1 MATTT
6 LERFREGDIRAL
18 SRIVSYIEN
27 RSDGYREL
35 LGKLYPSAGSAL
47 RLGLTGPP
55 GAGKSSLINR
65 LTRLYLTAGKKVGIL
80 AVDPT
85 SPFTGGALLGDRVRM
100 QDFEPGS
107 GVFFRSMATRGATG
121 GLAGATDN
129 AAVAYDAFGFDIILI
144 ETVGVGQVELDVIDT
159 CDSVVVAV
167 VPESGDSV
175 QTMKAGLME
184 IADVF
189 VVNKADRDGSE
200 RIASELKQSLE
211 YRHMTEETWLPPIV
225 RTVATTNQGIDEL
238 AAMIESHVSHI
249 KTTGKYEAHRKLQLR
264 KKILNI
270 LKNRFEK
277 DLLDKLS
284 GETSLDEQVE
294 RITAGESNP
303 YTIADR
309 LYRDHLTV
317 HPA

>member
-1 MATTT
+1 MAVTT
-6 LERFREGDIRAL
+6 LERFRNGDIRAL
-18 SRIVSYIEN
+18 SRVVSYIED

-35 LGKLYPSAGSAL
+35 LARLYPDAGKAL
-47 RLGLTGPP
+47 RIGLTGPP

-65 LTRLYLTAGKKVGIL
+65 LTKLYLSQGKKVGIL

-121 GLAGATDN
+121 GLAAATDN

-184 IADVF
+184 IANVF
-189 VVNKADRDGSE
+189 VVNKADREGSE
-200 RIASELKQSLE
+200 RIASELGQSLE
-211 YRHMTEETWLPPIV
+211 FRHMTEETWLPPIV
-225 RTVATTNQGIDEL
+225 RTVATANTGIDEL
-238 AAMIESHVSHI
+238 AGKIEAHI
-249 KTTGKYEAHRKLQLR
+249 AHIRKTGAFQSHRKLQLR
-264 KKILNI
+264 KKILSI

-277 DLLDKLS
+277 DLLEKLS

-294 RITAGESNP
+294 RITTGSSNP
-303 YTIADR
+303 YAIADQ

-317 HPA
+317 HSA